1 MNLNDVWNEKPH
13 SLSIVVVAYNE
24 VDNLETVWN
33 EIGAEVK
40 RIDRPCEIIIVDDGS
55 TDGMGELADRL
66 VRDADNARVVHH
78 QGNQGIGQVFSTGF
92 HEARNDLVIF
102 LPADGQYPADII
114 SDFLPHMGD
123 HDLVLGYV
131 PKRTSPLMAKIL
143 SGAERLLLN
152 VLFGRLPRFQGVY
165 MLRRSILQLFPL
177 TSRGRGWIIQ
187 MELIIRAKR
196 AGCRL
201 TSVPTH
207 MRPRLSGESKA
218 RSFKSVVANSRQV
231 LVLFWRLMAE
241 RLRGGV

>member
-1 MNLNDVWNEKPH
+1 MNLHDVWKEKPH

-24 VDNLETVWN
+24 LDNLGTVWS
-33 EIGAEVK
+33 EILAEVE
-40 RIDRPCEIIIVDDGS
+40 RIRRPCEIIIVDDGS
-55 TDGMGELADRL
+55 TDGMEKLADEL
-66 VRDADNARVVHH
+66 VRNVDHARVIHH
-78 QGNQGIGQVFSTGF
+78 EGNQGIGQVFSTGF
-92 HEARNDLVIF
+92 REARNDLVIF

-114 SDFLPHMGD
+114 SDFLPHMDD
-123 HDLVLGYV
+123 HDLVMGYV
-131 PKRTSPLMAKIL
+131 PKRTSPRMAKIL

-165 MLRRSILQLFPL
+165 MLRRSILRLFPL

-218 RSFKSVVANSRQV
+218 RSLKSVIANSRQV
-231 LVLFWRLMAE
+231 LVLFWRLTME
-241 RLRGGV
+241 RLRG